1 MSDRDERASLRL
13 FLIHFAGGSASM
25 YSDWHGLL
33 PTDVADQC
41 VQLPGRQ
48 ERRTEDAF
56 TEIEPL
62 VDAMLAALSAELDH
76 RPYAL
81 FGHCLGAMLAYRLAI
96 AAERN
101 GLARPVLVG
110 ASGWAPAGFAMLAPE
125 NMRLPTAGFANWVR
139 DVGLLPPEVFQD
151 PQVLD
156 LALPVLRADLSVYA
170 SYQDDGARSASPIV
184 TYSGASDAL
193 MGPGAM
199 ASWSDRS
206 GSYLGNCSFPGGHFF
221 IREHAIAITA
231 DLIQRV
237 RRQVHLEMT

>member
-1 MSDRDERASLRL
+1 
-13 FLIHFAGGSASM
+13 M
-25 YSDWHGLL
+25 YGDWHGLL
-33 PTDVADQC
+33 PADVAHQC

-48 ERRTEDAF
+48 ERRAEGAF
-56 TEIEPL
+56 SEIEPL
-62 VDAMLAALSAELDH
+62 VDALLAALSAELDH

-110 ASGWAPAGFAMLAPE
+110 ASGWAPEGFAVLAPE
-125 NMRLPTAGFANWVR
+125 KMRLPTPDFAKWVR
-139 DVGLLPPEVFQD
+139 DVGLLPAEVFQD
-151 PQVLD
+151 RQMLD

-170 SYQDDGARSASPIV
+170 SYQDDGAQSSSPIV

-199 ASWSDRS
+199 TSWSGRS
-206 GSYLGNCSFPGGHFF
+206 SSYLGNCSFPGDHFF

-231 DLIQRV
+231 DLIQRA
-237 RRQVHLEMT
+237 RRQVRLAAT